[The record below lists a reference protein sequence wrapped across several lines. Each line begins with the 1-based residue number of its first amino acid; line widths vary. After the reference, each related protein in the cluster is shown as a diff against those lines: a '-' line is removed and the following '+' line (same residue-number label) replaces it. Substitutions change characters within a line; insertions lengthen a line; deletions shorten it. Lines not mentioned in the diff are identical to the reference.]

1 MVKPPHLSE
10 KGANSS
16 CLKEDMP
23 RLAPLIEGQSERTHR
38 EADRVL
44 LNRNQSLSATVAPMA
59 KQVAREVIVT
69 LEPIVAKHNETN
81 QALVGEI
88 QRVASNAGQRSDLE
102 RNRMT
107 LSTRAPPQDPRGRGL
122 RRDRSMKLA
131 PAYLSHS
138 GRSVTKRLPYPQ
150 SSFWTERSLSMKL
163 MAAVLVAFINVA
175 TNVSGEVS
183 RCTCDGIDAVFLN
196 KVVEVK
202 HHTIIVTRYSP
213 PHHHLEVVRA

>member
-1 MVKPPHLSE
+1 MKPYFGTVN
-10 KGANSS
+10 KVGTYV
-16 CLKEDMP
+16 
-23 RLAPLIEGQSERTHR
+23 SERTHR

-107 LSTRAPPQDPRGRGL
+107 LSTRAPHRTLGT
-122 RRDRSMKLA
+122 
-131 PAYLSHS
+131 S
-138 GRSVTKRLPYPQ
+138 G
-150 SSFWTERSLSMKL
+150 
-163 MAAVLVAFINVA
+163 
-175 TNVSGEVS
+175 
-183 RCTCDGIDAVFLN
+183 
-196 KVVEVK
+196 
-202 HHTIIVTRYSP
+202 
-213 PHHHLEVVRA
+213 

>member
-1 MVKPPHLSE
+1 MKPDFGTVN
-10 KGANSS
+10 KVGTYV
-16 CLKEDMP
+16 
-23 RLAPLIEGQSERTHR
+23 SERTHR

-107 LSTRAPPQDPRGRGL
+107 LSTRAPPQDPR
-122 RRDRSMKLA
+122 
-131 PAYLSHS
+131 YL
-138 GRSVTKRLPYPQ
+138 
-150 SSFWTERSLSMKL
+150 
-163 MAAVLVAFINVA
+163 
-175 TNVSGEVS
+175 
-183 RCTCDGIDAVFLN
+183 
-196 KVVEVK
+196 
-202 HHTIIVTRYSP
+202 
-213 PHHHLEVVRA
+213 